1 MILNKGRGNG
11 RRVLK
16 PETVDLMSR
25 NHIGDLL
32 VTRFTSA
39 IPAFVND
46 LDLHPD
52 VPKKWGLGWMINEAQ
67 TPEGRSAGSLGWVGT
82 ANTYYWIDPA
92 RDVAGVILMQ
102 LLPFADPDCL
112 DVFAAFER
120 SIYATLDARSHAA

>member
-1 MILNKGRGNG
+1 MG
-11 RRVLK
+11 
-16 PETVDLMSR
+16 R

-52 VPKKWGLGWMINEAQ
+52 IPKKWGLGWMINEAQ
-67 TPEGRSAGSLGWVGT
+67 TPEGRSAGSLAWVGT
-82 ANTYYWIDPA
+82 PIRTTGSNPA

-112 DVFAAFER
+112 ECFRGVRTEHLCHAR
-120 SIYATLDARSHAA
+120 TARSRAA